1 MVHNNYLSE
10 KNENYSVKGL
20 SENSPDIIDFRP
32 KNIQEE
38 ILVSQ
43 NLLDVGSSKNH
54 SDKSLD
60 RRDNNIA

>member
-20 SENSPDIIDFRP
+20 SENSPDIIDFRQ